1 MKCIWLYSN
10 ISLWICVMVAITE
23 NSIADRLEIMCQL
36 WLVLPFK
43 MSRQKDLDP
52 IFHWGRILV
61 VFCLVCTPFLVH
73 LCDRLIQVCSWGP
86 DEMRCFFFAALA
98 TLAGVSDSMVPHW
111 DCAFTSPYSTEQV
124 NGVSWRNWCSEVS
137 MLLLYRLDGG
147 QKAHLSW
154 SLWFG
159 VLGVVWNCWF
169 AFIVII
175 EGANL
180 IKPVKNVLVMLHPKF
195 RGKKYKTVL

>member
-61 VFCLVCTPFLVH
+61 VFCLVCKSLRYLPCASLWSFNTGL
-73 LCDRLIQVCSWGP
+73 LLRTWWN
-86 DEMRCFFFAALA
+86 EMLFFAALA

-111 DCAFTSPYSTEQV
+111 DCAFTAPYSTDRV

-137 MLLLYRLDGG
+137 MLLLYLMVDKKHISHGVCDLECLVWSEIAG
-147 QKAHLSW
+147 LYSLS
-154 SLWFG
+154 
-159 VLGVVWNCWF
+159 
-169 AFIVII
+169 
-175 EGANL
+175 
-180 IKPVKNVLVMLHPKF
+180 
-195 RGKKYKTVL
+195 

>member
-1 MKCIWLYSN
+1 MKWD
-10 ISLWICVMVAITE
+10 V
-23 NSIADRLEIMCQL
+23 
-36 WLVLPFK
+36 
-43 MSRQKDLDP
+43 
-52 IFHWGRILV
+52 
-61 VFCLVCTPFLVH
+61 
-73 LCDRLIQVCSWGP
+73 
-86 DEMRCFFFAALA
+86 FFAALA

-111 DCAFTSPYSTEQV
+111 DCAFTAPYSTERV

-180 IKPVKNVLVMLHPKF
+180 IKPSLSRMSGSCYTPNSEERNTRLCYNKKPEIYRKLSPILGFLLFLHCDF
-195 RGKKYKTVL
+195 ISETV